1 MKRILFVTHNLKGG
15 GIQKITLDT
24 ARYHALQGHD
34 VSILAL
40 EKGIDFQI
48 DFPCNYSVLPLSS
61 FLLTHPF
68 SALYFALYKVILR
81 HIFPQSELLW
91 GATLYKN
98 LFNSYLKNQQPF
110 DAIFINGARS
120 MNRLHTINQKNVV
133 YSLHLPHVLTHK
145 DDFYYDY
152 LFKKLFTGKKVFTVS
167 DFIRNPIDIKA
178 KKLGVNFNELITI
191 YNPCD
196 KNALLEKAEEQ
207 ISFNDNFI
215 LAVGRL
221 SRQKRFDILI
231 DAYKKSG
238 LKTKLII
245 LGEGNQRESLEHQ
258 IQKLNLTEDVILKGF
273 DSNPF
278 KWMKRCDYF
287 VLSSDVEG
295 FVLVINEALACGA
308 PVITTDCGPVTEIL
322 TGELKKGIVP
332 KQNVEQLTNKMKEFA
347 ISPIYPPNS
356 AIDKLSFKV
365 ITKEQLKLAEK

>member
-24 ARYHALQGHD
+24 ARYYVNQGND

-48 DFPCNYSVLPLSS
+48 DFPCHYSVLPLHKFFIS
-61 FLLTHPF
+61 HPF
-68 SALYFALYKVILR
+68 SALYFAFYKTFLR
-81 HIFPQSELLW
+81 NIFPQSELLW
-91 GATLYKN
+91 GAHLYKK
-98 LFNSYLKNQQPF
+98 LSNSYLKEQLPF

-145 DDFYYDY
+145 DNFYYDY
-152 LFKKLFTGKKVFTVS
+152 LFKTLFRNKKVFTVS
-167 DFIRNPIDIKA
+167 DFIRTPINIKA
-178 KKLGVNFNELITI
+178 QRLGVKFNDLVTI

-196 KNALLEKAEEQ
+196 KNILLNKADEE
-207 ISFNDNFI
+207 INFNGNFI

-332 KQNVEQLTNKMKEFA
+332 KQDSEQLANKMKEFA
-347 ISPIYPPNS
+347 ISPIYPSDS